1 MSENKKFTEQELKDI
16 KTLRDSYASK
26 VTEFGQVELE
36 FLAVKSRKEL
46 LETTK
51 ETLKKEYT
59 ELQEKERSLVEN
71 LNKKYG
77 AGTVDLS
84 NGEFIPAKW

>member
-36 FLAVKSRKEL
+36 FLALKSRKEL

-51 ETLKKEYT
+51 H
-59 ELQEKERSLVEN
+59 S
-71 LNKKYG
+71 
-77 AGTVDLS
+77 
-84 NGEFIPAKW
+84 